1 MKTLLSSF
9 KLTIVFCVLLFVGYV
24 LVLWGFAA
32 VVKPNHGKAELVIL
46 NKKTVGAANIGQ
58 KFTQAK
64 YFLGR
69 PSTVDY
75 DGSHSGGSNKGTS
88 NKEYLQEVNMRITE
102 FLATHPYLNKK
113 DIPSELVTSS
123 GSGLDPDISPLAAN
137 IQIRRIAE
145 VRGLPENVIKK
156 IVFEHTKRP
165 LLGQPHIDVLE
176 LNIAL
181 DNETNYTPQKNE

>member
-1 MKTLLSSF
+1 
-9 KLTIVFCVLLFVGYV
+9 
-24 LVLWGFAA
+24 
-32 VVKPNHGKAELVIL
+32 
-46 NKKTVGAANIGQ
+46 
-58 KFTQAK
+58 
-64 YFLGR
+64 
-69 PSTVDY
+69 
-75 DGSHSGGSNKGTS
+75 
-88 NKEYLQEVNMRITE
+88 
-102 FLATHPYLNKK
+102 
-113 DIPSELVTSS
+113 LVTSS